1 MEQIARTLRLLAEP
15 TRLRLLRLLADEPLN
30 VGELT
35 AILGIAQPSV
45 SKQLGELKRAG
56 LVREERDGGFAF
68 YRVSGNGSAPGPG
81 GGSGAGVPGAALW
94 RAVAAEIEK
103 AGDPDGDLAR
113 RAEVLRRREERGGGV
128 GRLIEPGRSWPA
140 WARALGF
147 LMPPLT
153 VADLGC
159 GDGAL
164 TTEIA
169 RWARHVTAVDHDAAV
184 LARARAR
191 LRGDNVRNVTL
202 KRASIEALDLQ
213 SARFDA
219 AVLSQ
224 ALHACADVAAA
235 LREAWRILRPGGHL
249 LLLDLA
255 PHGETWVRERLGH
268 AHLGFRPADLRSGLE
283 QAGFEAIV
291 IEEIRRGAGQPFRVL
306 IGSALRPASRP
317 VRKA

>member
-1 MEQIARTLRLLAEP
+1 MEQITRTLRLLAEP

-68 YRVSGNGSAPGPG
+68 YRVAANGAGDKGGTGNGD
-81 GGSGAGVPGAALW
+81 PGAALW
-94 RAVAAEIEK
+94 RAVAAEIER
-103 AGDPDGDLAR
+103 AGDADGDLAR

-128 GRLIEPGRSWPA
+128 GRLVEPGRSWPA

-164 TTEIA
+164 TLEIA
-169 RWARHVTAVDHDAAV
+169 RWARHVTAVDHDANV
-184 LARARAR
+184 LNQARAR
-191 LRGDNVRNVTL
+191 LRRDAVRNVTF
-202 KRASIEALDLQ
+202 KRGSIEALDLPAA
-213 SARFDA
+213 SFDA

-224 ALHACADVAAA
+224 ALHACTDVAAA
-235 LREAWRILRPGGHL
+235 LGEAWRILRPGGRL

-283 QAGFEAIV
+283 QAGFESIV

-306 IGSALRPASRP
+306 IGSALRPAGRSR
-317 VRKA
+317 RSA